1 MTPTNPRVVIKTE
14 VNPAGAERQRRW
26 IENVMKAIQPTD
38 TAQQGVQQTAEK
50 RPA

>member
-1 MTPTNPRVVIKTE
+1 MKQQPTRPLTRK
-14 VNPAGAERQRRW
+14 ERMRAWVLR
-26 IENVMKAIQPTD
+26 NVKPTTTD

>member
-26 IENVMKAIQPTD
+26 IENAMKSIQPTD
-38 TAQQGVQQTAEK
+38 PARPGVQQTGKKAG
-50 RPA
+50 

>member
-1 MTPTNPRVVIKTE
+1 MTQQPTRPLTRK
-14 VNPAGAERQRRW
+14 ERMRAWVAR
-26 IENVMKAIQPTD
+26 NVKPTD